1 MNTIVCVCEVNLKGW
16 GSFWYDSRMKIG
28 YQGVSGAYSE
38 SAAEDFVKKNSLKKV
53 AIIGCPDFETVF
65 KNVESGEFR
74 YGVIPVENSLAGSI
88 HKNFDLLN
96 RHDLKVVGEVY
107 VHVQHQLLGLK
118 NSKKENIKEIY
129 SHFQALAQCEH
140 NIKTF
145 FPDAKPVEYFD
156 TAGSAELIKN
166 LSDASKACIASAKAG
181 KINGLKVLYKNFQDD
196 KENYTRFLI
205 VAKEY
210 AKFENHKPV
219 DFYKTSLVFAGGNV
233 TGFLFKALG
242 CFALRDINLTK
253 IESRPMPKSPW
264 KYYFYLDFHG
274 KYDDEKVKNAINN
287 LKEVVSEVK
296 ILGSY
301 KASKI

>member
-1 MNTIVCVCEVNLKGW
+1 MIAN
-16 GSFWYDSRMKIG
+16 MKIG

-38 SAAEDFVKKNSLKKV
+38 MAAMSFVKKNKYKNV
-53 AIIGCPDFETVF
+53 EIVGCTDFETVF
-65 KNVESGEFR
+65 QNVESGKFK

-107 VHVQHQLLGLK
+107 VHVQHQLLGMK
-118 NSKKENIKEIY
+118 NSKKENIREVY
-129 SHFQALAQCEH
+129 SHFQALAQCEYNLKKH
-140 NIKTF
+140 
-145 FPDAKPVEYFD
+145 FPEAKPVEYFD
-156 TAGSAELIKN
+156 TAASAELVKKQKDI
-166 LSDASKACIASAKAG
+166 SKACIASVKAG

-196 KENYTRFLI
+196 SQNYTRFLI

-210 AKFENHKPV
+210 AKFSNHKPI
-219 DFYKTSLVFAGGNV
+219 DFYKTSLIFAGGNV
-233 TGFLFKALG
+233 IGFLFKALG

-296 ILGSY
+296 VLGSY
-301 KASKI
+301 QASKI